1 MCGIFSYLRFNKN
14 PKSLRGNESGDSVE
28 SVKGNGITIEL
39 LEELSNKIKHRG
51 PDKSVNMMVDLGKNR
66 GEVFLGFHRLA
77 INGLDE
83 ISGQPLISDDNGERK
98 IYLIANAEI
107 FNYKKLIEENGFA
120 EEYKTN
126 SDCEV
131 IIHMYKKYGI
141 DETCRMLDG
150 EFAFLLV
157 DVDFSGEEGVKY
169 YICRDQLGVRSLYW
183 WSDGADFILSSE
195 VKAIVGT
202 GFEKD
207 VSQFPIGSYFAWEN
221 GSTRMERFF
230 DFSNREGSLNNCLND
245 ENEGEVCKVMRELFI
260 DAVEKRLLSE
270 RRVACLLSGGLD
282 SSTVAAI
289 VARKVGG
296 VNTYSIGMKGATDL
310 KYAESMA
317 KHIGSNHVNIEVS
330 EEAFLAAIEK
340 TIYQIE
346 SYDTTTV
353 RASVG
358 NYLVSLYIRENS
370 DDTVIFC
377 GDVSDEIF
385 ASYRGFSGDHDEE
398 EFYNENVKMLNNI
411 QYFDILRS
419 DKSISGAGLEAR
431 VPFADKAFVDYVMKL
446 KPGLKK
452 FSRDGRMEKYLFRMA
467 FIDYLPDDILWRR
480 KEAFSDGVSS
490 TERSWFQI
498 IKEFVDAKYTD
509 AEYEEKRMKYEWNR
523 PYDKESLY
531 YREIFEKFYP
541 NMSHLIPYFWRHPF
555 TTQLDPS
562 ARLLT
567 SY

>member
-1 MCGIFSYLRFNKN
+1 M
-14 PKSLRGNESGDSVE
+14 
-28 SVKGNGITIEL
+28 
-39 LEELSNKIKHRG
+39 SNKIQHRG
-51 PDKSVNMMVDLGKNR
+51 PDASKHLDVDFSIDNEGSGK
-66 GEVFLGFHRLA
+66 VFMGFHRLA

-83 ISGQPLISDDNGERK
+83 SSGQPLTDGSGV
-98 IYLIANAEI
+98 YLIANAEI
-107 FNYKKLIEENGFA
+107 FNYKKLIEEGGF
-120 EEYKTN
+120 ENDYKTN
-126 SDCEV
+126 SDCEI

-141 DETCRMLDG
+141 DETCRRLDG
-150 EFAFLLV
+150 EFAFMLIDLREM
-157 DVDFSGEEGVKY
+157 EEVKY
-169 YICRDQLGVRSLYW
+169 YIARDQLGVRSLYW
-183 WSDGADFILSSE
+183 WSNGREFMLSSE
-195 VKAIVGT
+195 VKAMIGS
-202 GFEKD
+202 GFENNI
-207 VSQFPIGSYFAWEN
+207 SQFPIGSYWGFEN
-221 GSTRMERFF
+221 GINKIVRYF
-230 DFSNREGSLNNCLND
+230 DFADDVEKICGNDKGDGSSEGNVFEYGSETEICA
-245 ENEGEVCKVMRELFI
+245 KMRDMFV
-260 DAVEKRLLSE
+260 DAVEKRLLSD
-270 RRVACLLSGGLD
+270 RKVACLLSGGLD

-289 VARKVGG
+289 VAKKFGAGG
-296 VNTYSIGMKGATDL
+296 LNTYSIGMKGATDL

-317 KHIGSNHVNIEVS
+317 KHINSNHVNIEVS
-330 EEAFLAAIEK
+330 EDAFLNAIEK

-358 NYLVSLYIRENS
+358 NYLVSLFIRENS

-385 ASYRGFSGDHDEE
+385 ASYRGFSGDHNEVD
-398 EFYNENVKMLNNI
+398 FYNENIKMLNNI
-411 QYFDILRS
+411 HYFDILRS

-431 VPFADKAFVDYVMKL
+431 VPFADKAFVEFVMKL
-446 KPGLKK
+446 RPELKK

-509 AEYEEKRMKYEWNR
+509 EEFEEKRMKYEWNK

-531 YREIFEKFYP
+531 YREIFEKYYSG
-541 NMSHLIPYFWRHPF
+541 MSHLIPYFWRHPF
-555 TTQLDPS
+555 STQLDPS
-562 ARLLT
+562 ARLLA